1 MVLLLFPAPSKS
13 ATEKG
18 RKQEEYSEGVKD
30 RIEDGKEINTEA
42 YEKALKESGYS
53 HTDAVNYWKDPSN
66 ADPYSYYTKEVSN
79 IVSQQAPIVEISNV
93 KVTISGT

>member
-42 YEKALKESGYS
+42 YEKALK
-53 HTDAVNYWKDPSN
+53 NYK
-66 ADPYSYYTKEVSN
+66 
-79 IVSQQAPIVEISNV
+79 
-93 KVTISGT
+93 